1 MRNMSESTKNLFF
14 TSLWFGLF
22 AGVLEAVARTVPRF
36 VSGWHPD
43 SPIQI
48 LWIAPIFNLALI
60 LVLGTGLAVLNRI
73 TRVVNVRLALALFVA
88 IVFFGVAFS
97 LEVIGKLP
105 SLILALGVGVQA
117 GRSILGREQAIVRYL
132 RHTLPF
138 LLISAVMLAAT
149 GVAWP
154 LWKESRLVAQLP
166 PARQSEPNIILITAD
181 TLRADHVSTYGYAR
195 QTTPFLDRL
204 AKDSA
209 VFEAAFSNS
218 SWTLPSHASIFTG
231 QYPNVHQ
238 ADWQQPL
245 TSRYPTLAQAL
256 SAEGYLTAAF
266 TANREYLTPE
276 WGLDRGFTHFETF
289 NGSAADYAVR
299 TVYGKRLALNIL
311 PRLRF
316 FDIPGRKTAAQVNQ
330 ELLNWLDSS
339 KKKPFFAF
347 LNYMELHDPYL
358 PEGAYSRRF
367 SDQPCRGD
375 LINFQFGVTFR
386 RKPELTKAEIQREID
401 GYDGALAYLDS
412 QLARLFTELKTR
424 GLLDNTILI
433 FTSDHGEAFGNHNLF
448 GHGNS
453 LFEETL
459 HVPLLFHWP
468 GRIPPRRIPG
478 VVGLSQLPAT
488 LSQMLRPGSKPLF
501 PGQSLAAVLKGAN
514 AEAGNFPVYA
524 DLRPGRFQGGPDFYP
539 NSREGWSSLITDQ
552 WHLLLSDSG
561 KTALYAWREDPDE
574 NHDLARDPAARQVLE
589 QLMPQLRELQSLKG
603 SEVHTTS

>member
-1 MRNMSESTKNLFF
+1 MRNMSESTKNFFF

-36 VSGWHPD
+36 VPGWHTD

-48 LWIAPIFNLALI
+48 LWIAPVFNLALF

-73 TRVVNVRLALALFVA
+73 IRVVNVRLALALFVGV
-88 IVFFGVAFS
+88 VFFGVAFS

-105 SLILALGVGVQA
+105 SLILALGIGVQA
-117 GRSILGREQAIVRYL
+117 GRSILGREQAIVRCL
-132 RHTLPF
+132 RYTLPL
-138 LLISAVMLAAT
+138 LLISALMLAAT
-149 GVAWP
+149 GAAWP
-154 LWKESRLVAQLP
+154 LWNESRLIAQLP
-166 PARQSEPNIILITAD
+166 PARQSGPNIILITAD
-181 TLRADHVSTYGYAR
+181 ALRADHVSAYGYPR

-204 AKDSA
+204 SKDSA

-245 TSRYPTLAQAL
+245 TSRYLTLAQAL
-256 SAEGYLTAAF
+256 SADGYLTAAF

-276 WGLDRGFTHFETF
+276 WGLDHGFTHFETF
-289 NGSAADYAVR
+289 NGTVADYAVR

-311 PRLRF
+311 PRIGF
-316 FDIPGRKTAAQVNQ
+316 FDIPGRKRAAQVD
-330 ELLNWLDSS
+330 EEFLHWLDSANQ
-339 KKKPFFAF
+339 KPFFAF
-347 LNYMELHDPYL
+347 LNYMEVHDPYVT
-358 PEGAYSRRF
+358 EAGYSTRF
-367 SDQPCRGD
+367 SDEPSRGD

-386 RKPELTKAEIQREID
+386 RKPNLSKAEVQREIA

-412 QLARLFTELKTR
+412 QIEHLFKELETR
-424 GLLDNTILI
+424 RLLDNTIVI

-453 LFEETL
+453 LYKETL
-459 HVPLLFHWP
+459 HVPLFFRWP
-468 GRIPPRRIPG
+468 GRIPAKRIPN

-488 LSQMLRPGSKPLF
+488 VMDLLGQPRASF
-501 PGQSLAAVLKGAN
+501 PGASLAGFWNGKETQRVS
-514 AEAGNFPVYA
+514 FPVYA

-539 NSREGWSSLITDQ
+539 NSREGWSSLVTDE
-552 WHLLLSDSG
+552 WHLLVSDG
-561 KTALYAWREDPDE
+561 GRTELYAWRQDSDE
-574 NHDLARDPAARQVLE
+574 SHDLAADPAKQEVIK
-589 QLMPQLRELQSLKG
+589 QLRDQMRRCCDTTQSRARRG
-603 SEVHTTS
+603 GF